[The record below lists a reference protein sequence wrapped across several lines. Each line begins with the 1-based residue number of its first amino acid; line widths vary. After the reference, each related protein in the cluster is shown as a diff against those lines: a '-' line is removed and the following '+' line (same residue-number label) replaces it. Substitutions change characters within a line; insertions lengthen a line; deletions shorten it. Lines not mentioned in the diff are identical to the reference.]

1 MFNYNPGVNDNA
13 GSIIMQAQQNA
24 DNSIQQGVNQAT
36 QGISQAMQNY
46 GILKARGDA
55 ATNQWEMVKN
65 QIPGAITPEDDKRF
79 YSGNLSTKEAMLSTS
94 NTLLQHALT
103 SAQQQQQINAQANA
117 SANLDVLKSQIPGR
131 KELQPVV
138 GGNGMYLLDNRTGDV
153 KPMMSNGAQVPAPPR
168 SNGLMDLLVNGG
180 ASPAAGGGVASQMPP
195 AASPA
200 APGGSQLP
208 GGTAA
213 PSGITLP
220 ATPPA
225 AAAIPTITSQAQF
238 SSLPSGAYYKG
249 ANGGT
254 FRKP

>member
-1 MFNYNPGVNDNA
+1 MISYNPSVNDRSGEILGA
-13 GSIIMQAQQNA
+13 G
-24 DNSIQQGVNQAT
+24 IQQAS

-65 QIPGAITPEDDKRF
+65 NIPGAITEADDKRF
-79 YSGNLSTKEAMLSTS
+79 YSGNLSTKEAMLSTG

-103 SAQQQQQINAQANA
+103 AAQQQQQINAQANA
-117 SANLDVLKSQIPGR
+117 SANLDLVKSQLPGK

-153 KPMMSNGAQVPAPPR
+153 RPMMSNGSQVPAPPR
-168 SNGLMDLLVNGG
+168 SNGLMDLLLNGQAPGGG
-180 ASPAAGGGVASQMPP
+180 AGAGSAPQTAGQMPP
-195 AASPA
+195 ASQA
-200 APGGSQLP
+200 APQ
-208 GGTAA
+208 GGTAPVGQSSNAA
-213 PSGITLP
+213 PQ
-220 ATPPA
+220 A
-225 AAAIPTITSQAQF
+225 AASIPVVTSAQQYAA
-238 SSLPSGAYYKG
+238 LPSGATYKG

>member
-1 MFNYNPGVNDNA
+1 MFNYNPGVNNNA

-24 DNSIQQGVNQAT
+24 DNSMQQGVQQAA

-46 GILKARGDA
+46 GILKARGEA

-65 QIPGAITPEDDKRF
+65 NIPGAITEADDKRF
-79 YSGNLSTKEAMLSTS
+79 YSGNLSTKEAMLSTG

-103 SAQQQQQINAQANA
+103 AAQQQQQINAQANA
-117 SANLDVLKSQIPGR
+117 SANLDLVKSQLPGR

-153 KPMMSNGAQVPAPPR
+153 RPMMSNGSQVPAPPR
-168 SNGLMDLLVNGG
+168 SNGLMDLLLNGQ
-180 ASPAAGGGVASQMPP
+180 AGGVAGAGSASQAQMPP
-195 AASPA
+195 ANQA
-200 APGGSQLP
+200 APQ
-208 GGTAA
+208 GGTAPVGQSSNAA
-213 PSGITLP
+213 PQS
-220 ATPPA
+220 A
-225 AAAIPTITSQAQF
+225 ASIPVVTTAQQFAA
-238 SSLPSGAYYKG
+238 LPSGATYRG